1 MAQFEPTSN
10 GGESSTSVS
19 IASFL
24 HVNAFANIFTDFVS
38 NPGRPADRMRQV
50 SKLFIR
56 GIVLSLPMQRAKF
69 IEILCTASILYL
81 ESHAGSS
88 SSRGRGMSQ
97 LWYCAVDALKFIFDS
112 NRKFVCRTLQNMQGK
127 LQVCQSFTTGNY
139 KSLART

>member
-1 MAQFEPTSN
+1 
-10 GGESSTSVS
+10 
-19 IASFL
+19 
-24 HVNAFANIFTDFVS
+24 
-38 NPGRPADRMRQV
+38 MRQV

-112 NRKFVCRTLQNMQGK
+112 NRKFVCRTSQNVQGK
-127 LQVCQSFTTGNY
+127 LQVLREGITKVWQELKKISHTGLENMQN
-139 KSLART
+139 